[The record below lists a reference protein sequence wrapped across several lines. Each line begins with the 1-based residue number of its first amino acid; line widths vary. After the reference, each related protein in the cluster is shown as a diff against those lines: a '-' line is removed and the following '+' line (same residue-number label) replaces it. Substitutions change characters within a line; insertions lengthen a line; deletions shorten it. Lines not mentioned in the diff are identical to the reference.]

1 MSGYLWIRF
10 GTDSLGTT
18 SDLYGEAKE
27 IEKDFCGGYKD
38 NSKAAWWDQQ
48 KIISAEDPGV

>member
-18 SDLYGEAKE
+18 SDLSGEAKE

-38 NSKAAWWDQQ
+38 NSKTAWWDQQ